1 MELSKVILLKCVL
14 FVVFVG
20 GATSERAGG
29 HALIHFYLGNGEVD
43 VWSPIM
49 IPGVA
54 QWAKTQHFVQKF
66 KIRGFYLFLFS

>member
-1 MELSKVILLKCVL
+1 MQLSKVILLKCVL

-49 IPGVA
+49 IPGGVGGGWVGA
-54 QWAKTQHFVQKF
+54 
-66 KIRGFYLFLFS
+66 